1 MDQLFWKRCKKHHLT
16 NLAEQWGAS
25 ATPKGKFMLLRWC
38 NSKSY
43 KQNEK
48 ASRRY
53 SYEHF
58 DEIREEYKRHQRCLE
73 LINLLGAYDIVLQC
87 STSDGEEVPLYD
99 IVDEDVVI
107 EAFTDSGVDRIYDID
122 DNEMI
127 MSIDAMQEDF
137 QNAVQCQAL
146 LYPHF
151 FEDVED
157 ILC

>member
-1 MDQLFWKRCKKHHLT
+1 MDQLFWKRCNKHHLT
-16 NLAEQWGAS
+16 NLAEQWGAT
-25 ATPKGKFMLLRWC
+25 ATPRDEFMVLRWC
-38 NSKSY
+38 DTKSY

-53 SYEHF
+53 SFEHYE
-58 DEIREEYKRHQRCLE
+58 EIREEYKRHQRCVE
-73 LINLLGAYDIVLQC
+73 FINILGAYNIGLMF
-87 STSDGEEVPLYD
+87 SDCDGNETPLYN
-99 IVDEDVVI
+99 IVDEDVVVEVFFDDLRMHDI
-107 EAFTDSGVDRIYDID
+107 ERV
-122 DNEMI
+122 EMI

-137 QNAVQCQAL
+137 RNAVQCKAL